1 MLVSRIKIILEILG
15 NFFTRYNH
23 ITKSEK
29 FKKIYKFNLIYFFN
43 DKVSREISI
52 RGIFDYDQLFTT
64 IKFFKKKRIFID
76 VGANIGNHSIF
87 YSKYFKKILSFEP
100 SKISFKVL
108 SLNVENLKNIKIFNF
123 GLSNI
128 SKKFYFDDKAT
139 KNVAGLKF
147 KKKGKIP
154 VKAEVFDKKFKELKN
169 IDLVKIDVEGHELN
183 VIEGMKKTLKNNSPL
198 LIIEFDPF
206 KYRNSKLIRK
216 IKKFGYQ
223 HIYYFV
229 NTNNEDKIRLRQLPW
244 TILRTLLFG
253 RKKSKVYIRSFENLN
268 FSNTIMRDNILC
280 SKKKLV

>member
-128 SKKFYFDDKAT
+128 SKEFYFDDKAT

-154 VKAEVFDKKFKELKN
+154 VKAEVFDEKFKKLKN

-244 TILRTLLFG
+244 TILRTLLKKS
-253 RKKSKVYIRSFENLN
+253 KKSKVYISSFENLN

>member
-128 SKKFYFDDKAT
+128 SKEFYFDDKAT

-154 VKAEVFDKKFKELKN
+154 VKAEVFDEKFKKLKN

-253 RKKSKVYIRSFENLN
+253 RKKSKVYISSFENLN

>member
-206 KYRNSKLIRK
+206 KYRNS
-216 IKKFGYQ
+216 
-223 HIYYFV
+223 
-229 NTNNEDKIRLRQLPW
+229 PW
-244 TILRTLLFG
+244 
-253 RKKSKVYIRSFENLN
+253 
-268 FSNTIMRDNILC
+268 
-280 SKKKLV
+280 